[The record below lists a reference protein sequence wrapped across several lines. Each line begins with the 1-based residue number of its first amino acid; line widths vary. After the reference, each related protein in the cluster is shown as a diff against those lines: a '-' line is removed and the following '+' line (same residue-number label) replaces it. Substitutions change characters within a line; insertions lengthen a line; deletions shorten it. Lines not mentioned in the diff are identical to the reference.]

1 MKVFISHKSED
12 VELAKEIAVSLEQK
26 GFKLYFDA
34 YDDVIKT
41 TVDRPSHIQNEIRNS
56 THLLVIV
63 TKNTKDSWWVPFE
76 IGLSTALDKKIATFT
91 NMKNIPLPSFLRKWP
106 VMDNQRKWDVYL
118 NELGKNQFQL
128 LQEQSIKKSQENI
141 GFIPYMRES
150 DLFHTVLMEK
160 FRNL

>member
-41 TVDRPSHIQNEIRNS
+41 TVDRPSHIQNAIRNS

-63 TKNTKDSWWVPFE
+63 TKNTMEE
-76 IGLSTALDKKIATFT
+76 IVI
-91 NMKNIPLPSFLRKWP
+91 R
-106 VMDNQRKWDVYL
+106 VL
-118 NELGKNQFQL
+118 N
-128 LQEQSIKKSQENI
+128 
-141 GFIPYMRES
+141 
-150 DLFHTVLMEK
+150 T
-160 FRNL
+160 